1 MKIKLNYKNNL
12 KKYAYITTMD
22 LKQRKLSKSEW
33 ESIEIPVS
41 KAENEILQLI
51 TSGFSNVHLKINK
64 TDSIFTFLKIE
75 YNTQIEEFMY
85 VKFFADKIKDMVRN
99 NNITFIRFGPNPS
112 TKRNSTADDSLAQ
125 QIHYID
131 VSSIVRLKSGD
142 QIRLSRLD
150 SEIIKNEDTHIYEFI
165 LYSNLEKMLNLKKV
179 NDKKWMYYYYTLS
192 KLMKNNIDKLNN
204 YLKEIINVFISNF
217 ETDIDL
223 LYITQHS
230 VEFIEKN
237 SNLLKFSDLV
247 LYEHHKEIYNAVR
260 SPNPK
265 LILYIA
271 PTGTGKTLTP
281 LGLSEKYKIIFV
293 CAARHVGLALAR
305 SAISI
310 GKKIAFAFG
319 CSAAEDVRLHY
330 FAAKE
335 YTKDRRSGH
344 IRKVDNTVGE
354 KVEII
359 ICDIRS
365 YLSSMYYMLSFNKA
379 SDIITYWDEPTIT
392 MDYENHDLHKVIRK
406 NWKDNIIPNV
416 VLSSSTLPKL
426 HELTHTVADFQEKFS
441 NSVINNIVSHDCR
454 KTIPLFDNNG
464 YVVMPHY
471 LYDDYNRI
479 LQVVTHCEEN
489 LTL

>member
-1 MKIKLNYKNNL
+1 
-12 KKYAYITTMD
+12 MD

-99 NNITFIRFGPNPS
+99 NNITFIRFGPNPI
-112 TKRNSTADDSLAQ
+112 TKRNSTADDSLTQ

-237 SNLLKFSDLV
+237 S
-247 LYEHHKEIYNAVR
+247 
-260 SPNPK
+260 
-265 LILYIA
+265 
-271 PTGTGKTLTP
+271 
-281 LGLSEKYKIIFV
+281 
-293 CAARHVGLALAR
+293 
-305 SAISI
+305 
-310 GKKIAFAFG
+310 
-319 CSAAEDVRLHY
+319 
-330 FAAKE
+330 
-335 YTKDRRSGH
+335 
-344 IRKVDNTVGE
+344 
-354 KVEII
+354 
-359 ICDIRS
+359 
-365 YLSSMYYMLSFNKA
+365 
-379 SDIITYWDEPTIT
+379 
-392 MDYENHDLHKVIRK
+392 
-406 NWKDNIIPNV
+406 
-416 VLSSSTLPKL
+416 
-426 HELTHTVADFQEKFS
+426 
-441 NSVINNIVSHDCR
+441 
-454 KTIPLFDNNG
+454 
-464 YVVMPHY
+464 
-471 LYDDYNRI
+471 
-479 LQVVTHCEEN
+479 
-489 LTL
+489 